1 MVEQVRVTLKQ
12 GTVLTGDR
20 LVAALKRLVEI
31 GKRLEKEDCVND
43 RESDAERSA
52 PDRHRD

>member
-1 MVEQVRVTLKQ
+1 MVEQVKVTLKQ
-12 GTVLTGDR
+12 GPVLTGDR

-31 GKRLEKEDCVND
+31 GKRLEKEDCVNG